1 MDPAPFLKAAND
13 MGVRFLDL
21 LDTLSAVAAVTA
33 MDMRHKD
40 VNSLLAEALDI
51 LVQHQDLARSSIF
64 LVDADTLVFAAG
76 TDFARTQVLVAG
88 DLGQQRLPEYGAAV
102 CVGEG
107 LLGIAAST
115 RESQYEPECSIARML
130 GVKETPATAAR
141 GSVLC
146 VPIITGDTVF
156 GVTTVFHPEKDHFQ
170 HGHRHALALFCGV
183 VAHMLASHQV
193 MRRMEQAVEHR
204 TSQLARALED
214 AEELRRRYQE
224 LSTVDELTALHN
236 RRFFFPEAEAAVAR
250 AVRHRQA
257 LCLLVLD
264 LDHFKRINDSFGHAA
279 GDEVLRDVAGV
290 LRQHTR
296 EGDILARTGGEEFVV
311 ALPHT
316 SASGAH
322 CLAERIRSHIED
334 LAWAH
339 LSQSLQATAS
349 IGVACLDLAGEG
361 NARQHLERLM
371 RHGDQAMYC
380 CKRDG
385 RNRVALY

>member
-1 MDPAPFLKAAND
+1 
-13 MGVRFLDL
+13 MGSRFLGL
-21 LDTLSAVAAVTA
+21 LDTLSAVAAVSA
-33 MDMRHKD
+33 MDMRQKD
-40 VNSLLAEALDI
+40 VHSLLAEALDI
-51 LVQHQDLARSSIF
+51 LMQHQDLAHSSIF
-64 LVDADTLVFAAG
+64 LVEADTLVFAAG
-76 TDFARTQVLVAG
+76 ADFAQPQARAAEQFG
-88 DLGQQRLPEYGAAV
+88 DHRLAEYGVSV

-115 RESQYEPECSIARML
+115 REPQYEPACSIARML
-130 GVKETPATAAR
+130 GTRESPDAAVR

-146 VPIITGDTVF
+146 MPIITGDTVF
-156 GVTTVFHPEKDHFQ
+156 GVTAVFHPEQDRFQ
-170 HGHRHALALFCGV
+170 HGHHHALALFCGV
-183 VAHMLASHQV
+183 VGHMLASHQV
-193 MRRMEQAVEHR
+193 VKRMEQAVEHR
-204 TSQLARALED
+204 TRQLARALEE

-224 LSTVDELTALHN
+224 LSTVDELTSLHN

-250 AVRHRQA
+250 AVRHHQA

-264 LDHFKRINDSFGHAA
+264 LDHFKRVNDSFGHAA

-316 SASGAH
+316 SASGARS
-322 CLAERIRSHIED
+322 LAERIRAHIQD
-334 LAWAH
+334 LAWPH
-339 LSQSLQATAS
+339 VSQNIRVSAS
-349 IGVACLDLAGEG
+349 IGVACLDHAGEG
-361 NARQHLERLM
+361 NPRQHLERLM

-385 RNRVALY
+385 RNRVAVY